1 MALLGN
7 FQGLTGD
14 TGRGRV
20 VKNCEIGNNFGGLK
34 DDDSL
39 VRMRHVLSVS
49 VVIDKSN
56 DSILIFSLIY
66 S

>member
-20 VKNCEIGNNFGGLK
+20 VKNCEILGLK
-34 DDDSL
+34 NDDSL